1 MAIILGTDGSDHIGG
16 TSGNDALAGGKGVD
30 YLYGGDGNDAFV
42 IRLSDMDSSLSSASS
57 MIGKA
62 QDVIYDFHGA
72 GVYEAG
78 NNDFL
83 YLDGFGV
90 GSTISFVGYGANG
103 GGIPGIDIHAQYYSI
118 HSTITNLDYIIAIGS
133 MNGNQLVLGDY
144 NFYN

>member
-1 MAIILGTDGSDHIGG
+1 MPIILGTGSSDHIGG
-16 TSGNDALAGGKGVD
+16 TASNDALAGGAGVD
-30 YLYGGDGNDAFV
+30 YLYGGAGNDAFV
-42 IRLSDMDSSLSSASS
+42 IRLSDMDPSLSGASSLA
-57 MIGKA
+57 GKS

-90 GSTISFVGYGANG
+90 GSTITFVGYGQNSSS
-103 GGIPGIDIHAQYYSI
+103 PGDDIHAQYYSI
-118 HSTITNLDYIIAIGS
+118 HSTITGLDYVIAIGS

>member
-1 MAIILGTDGSDHIGG
+1 MPFFLGDTDVNYIGGTDGK
-16 TSGNDALAGGKGVD
+16 DAIAGGKGVD
-30 YLYGGDGNDAFV
+30 VLYGGGGSDAFV
-42 IRLSDMDSSLSSASS
+42 IRLSDMDPSLSGATSLA
-57 MIGKA
+57 GKA
-62 QDVIYDFHGA
+62 QDFIYDFYGA

-90 GSTISFVGYGANG
+90 GSTISFVGYGYNSSSPG
-103 GGIPGIDIHAQYYSI
+103 GDIHAQYYSI
-118 HSTITNLDYIIAIGS
+118 HSTTTGLDYIIAVGS